1 MSSLTKLG
9 AALTAVFAVSIVAL
23 AAQILWVLLRSRK
36 FRQRSLAGGGGGGG
50 RGDHESA
57 AAGAVHPPSSKELL
71 YFFCWKNQSRVEPAA
86 AAGARTV
93 VDDPDN
99 DDDDGDA
106 LVKWQGLYGP
116 PRLLFTIKEEE
127 REDAVD
133 SDCGSNA
140 KSKSGSSSWE
150 KIDDKKRV
158 CLRECLAEADD
169 EAPPGEAAVGE
180 AAAVVL
186 EVEEEEGEGEGTTPF
201 STPCASPPYFTP
213 SPSPARDDRLA
224 EVPTTVVVVLDGQ
237 SQPRAVDHVKRAGAG

>member
-9 AALTAVFAVSIVAL
+9 AALTAVFAVSVVAL

-36 FRQRSLAGGGGGGG
+36 FRQRSLAGGGGGG

-57 AAGAVHPPSSKELL
+57 AGGAVHSPSSKELL

-158 CLRECLAEADD
+158 CLRECLADAVLD
-169 EAPPGEAAVGE
+169 AVRVAAVLHSF
-180 AAAVVL
+180 A
-186 EVEEEEGEGEGTTPF
+186 F
-201 STPCASPPYFTP
+201 
-213 SPSPARDDRLA
+213 ARS
-224 EVPTTVVVVLDGQ
+224 G
-237 SQPRAVDHVKRAGAG
+237 

>member
-9 AALTAVFAVSIVAL
+9 AALTAVFAVSVVAL

-36 FRQRSLAGGGGGGG
+36 FRQRSLAGGGGGG

-57 AAGAVHPPSSKELL
+57 AGGAVHSPSSKELL

-180 AAAVVL
+180 A
-186 EVEEEEGEGEGTTPF
+186 TTPF

-237 SQPRAVDHVKRAGAG
+237 SQPRAVDHVKMAGAG